1 MLTQRSVLLS
11 TLKRRQMRADWC
23 FGGKSCALKGR
34 KNIKNNSKQWKEK
47 EKKKTSRVSTK
58 EIARE
63 DAAPSHVPFFRVAHS
78 FITTSARQKRCL
90 LHGSGYAKGWVYYK
104 EQRKTS
110 VLRKTLPDSSLK
122 IKKKKEQKK
131 SSRSRLSMQQQ
142 QRLKEKKRSSMSSV
156 HIVRVRVT
164 PSHRTCSSVL
174 TNQTPAHVHRLYQFT
189 FVQVWYPNKEKN
201 KSMKALNDNNS
212 SKRTLHSKHRW

>member
-122 IKKKKEQKK
+122 IIKKKKNKK
-131 SSRSRLSMQQQ
+131 
-142 QRLKEKKRSSMSSV
+142 KAAEV
-156 HIVRVRVT
+156 AWA
-164 PSHRTCSSVL
+164 CSNS
-174 TNQTPAHVHRLYQFT
+174 
-189 FVQVWYPNKEKN
+189 
-201 KSMKALNDNNS
+201 ND
-212 SKRTLHSKHRW
+212 

>member
-1 MLTQRSVLLS
+1 M
-11 TLKRRQMRADWC
+11 
-23 FGGKSCALKGR
+23 
-34 KNIKNNSKQWKEK
+34 
-47 EKKKTSRVSTK
+47 STK
-58 EIARE
+58 EIVRE

-142 QRLKEKKRSSMSSV
+142 QRLKEKKKRSSMSSV

-164 PSHRTCSSVL
+164 PPHRTCSSVL

-189 FVQVWYPNKEKN
+189 FVQV
-201 KSMKALNDNNS
+201 
-212 SKRTLHSKHRW
+212 